1 MVLYLMKKT
10 SQVVARFRSSLRP
23 VHRIKHV
30 VDAEGTVDDTPNV
43 IVDLI
48 NSVDAPVLAQSNQC
62 ETGSKVNGIYLK
74 VEALHVSGTGRPN
87 LYMIIFKNPGNNLA
101 AAINPKLVGIDD
113 NKKFVIH
120 QEMIMLGGSTT
131 VSGPRILFNGVIK
144 IPRGYIR
151 NGPND
156 RLQLIMVAGNTVT
169 FDWCMQCHYKE
180 FR

>member
-1 MVLYLMKKT
+1 M
-10 SQVVARFRSSLRP
+10 SRFRSSLRP

-30 VDAEGTVDDTPNV
+30 VDAQGTVDDTPNV

-48 NSVDAPVLAQSNQC
+48 NTVDAPVLAQTNQV

-74 VEALHVSGTGRPN
+74 VEALHSAGAGLPN
-87 LYMIIFKNPGNNLA
+87 FYMVIFKNPGNNLA
-101 AAINPKLVGIDD
+101 AAINPKLVGSDD
-113 NKKFVIH
+113 NKRFVIH
-120 QEMIMLGGSTT
+120 QEMIMGS
-131 VSGPRILFNGVIK
+131 GDAGNGLPRVVFNGVIK

-156 RLQLIMVAGNTVT
+156 RLQLIMVTGQSPIV
-169 FDWCMQCHYKE
+169 FDFCIQCHYKE

>member
-1 MVLYLMKKT
+1 MPRY
-10 SQVVARFRSSLRP
+10 RSGMALRP

-48 NSVDAPVLAQSNQC
+48 ATVDAPVIGSPTQV
-62 ETGSKVNGIYLK
+62 ETGSKVNGFYLHL
-74 VEALHVSGTGRPN
+74 EALHASGTGRPN
-87 LYMIIFKNPGNNLA
+87 MYMIIYKNPGGQLA
-101 AAINPKLVGIDD
+101 ATTINPKSIGID
-113 NKKFVIH
+113 NRKKYVIH
-120 QEMIMLGGSTT
+120 QEMIMGS
-131 VSGPRILFNGVIK
+131 GDAGNGLPRVVFNGVIK

-151 NGPND
+151 NGPAD
-156 RLQLIMVAGNTVT
+156 KLQMILITGNAGVV